1 MSPAAPDAPAV
12 ALLDTGIDEGHPLL
26 RACIIGAHTFIHGEG
41 VYDNAGHGTQMAG
54 LVIFGDTL
62 DGALGSRA
70 TVRLDHHVESV
81 KILSRGRDQRRPY
94 GEVTTVAVSTAETA
108 ETESNRQRVFAMAS
122 PLVRA
127 AMPEGVESREGTPG
141 PSAA

>member
-1 MSPAAPDAPAV
+1 M
-12 ALLDTGIDEGHPLL
+12 E
-26 RACIIGAHTFIHGEG
+26 FIHGEG
-41 VYDNAGHGTQMAG
+41 AYDNAGHGTQMAG
-54 LVIFGDTL
+54 LVIFGDIL

-127 AMPEGVESREGTPG
+127 AMPDGAESREGTPG